1 MNSNM
6 IQTITTTTTTTYSTT
21 SDGYFIISDFS
32 TNSNVAGIMSFLQ
45 SAINTDFSGFQL
57 IGAEFT
63 NGTSVVYR
71 LKFKIL
77 SVSTTSSIIEDIYIQ
92 VMGSNTYKLIDTNY
106 TQTTGTLSPSNPNLI
121 ATDQWLIKINNL
133 IIKAY
138 NNYIGNNPTLVKL
151 SVNIPYYQLVYNV
164 GDSDYTFI
172 VLYDFILN
180 RLI

>member
-1 MNSNM
+1 
-6 IQTITTTTTTTYSTT
+6 
-21 SDGYFIISDFS
+21 
-32 TNSNVAGIMSFLQ
+32 
-45 SAINTDFSGFQL
+45 
-57 IGAEFT
+57 
-63 NGTSVVYR
+63 
-71 LKFKIL
+71 
-77 SVSTTSSIIEDIYIQ
+77 
-92 VMGSNTYKLIDTNY
+92 MGSNTYKLIDTNY